1 MQGVRA
7 GDVGFRLCRSNGPH
21 MRQCAM
27 TQAQLDELKR
37 QLDMS
42 ETLHHKIMAKMADP
56 KFDLLEAW
64 GRKEKLDAEI
74 GRFIRTALN
83 ATA

>member
-1 MQGVRA
+1 
-7 GDVGFRLCRSNGPH
+7 
-21 MRQCAM
+21 
-27 TQAQLDELKR
+27 
-37 QLDMS
+37 
-42 ETLHHKIMAKMADP
+42 LHHKIMAKMADP

>member
-1 MQGVRA
+1 
-7 GDVGFRLCRSNGPH
+7 

-37 QLDMS
+37 QLDVS
-42 ETLHHKIMAKMADP
+42 ETLHHKIMAKMSDP

>member
-1 MQGVRA
+1 M
-7 GDVGFRLCRSNGPH
+7 GPWH
-21 MRQCAM
+21 NAAM

-37 QLDMS
+37 QLDVS
-42 ETLHHKIMAKMADP
+42 EILHHKIMAKMSDA

-64 GRKEKLDAEI
+64 ERKEKLDADI

-83 ATA
+83 APA

>member
-1 MQGVRA
+1 MHRVTETAYALTGRRRTCDNA
-7 GDVGFRLCRSNGPH
+7 
-21 MRQCAM
+21 AM

-37 QLDMS
+37 QLDLS
-42 ETLHHKIMAKMADP
+42 EVLHHKIMAKMSDP

-74 GRFIRTALN
+74 GRFIRTAMTSP
-83 ATA
+83 A

>member
-1 MQGVRA
+1 
-7 GDVGFRLCRSNGPH
+7 
-21 MRQCAM
+21 MRGM

-37 QLDMS
+37 QLDLS
-42 ETLHHKIMAKMADP
+42 EVLHHKIMAKMSDP
-56 KFDLLEAW
+56 RFDLLDAW

-83 ATA
+83 ALA